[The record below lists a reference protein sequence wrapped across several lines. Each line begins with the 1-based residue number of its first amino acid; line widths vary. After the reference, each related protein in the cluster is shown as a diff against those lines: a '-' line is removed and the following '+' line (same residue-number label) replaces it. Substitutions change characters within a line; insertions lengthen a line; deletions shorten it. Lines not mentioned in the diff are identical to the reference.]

1 MTTEMID
8 NITNKNNIQFFMDV
22 TYYDTPPNTKKFKLL

>member
-8 NITNKNNIQFFMDV
+8 NDCCDSFM
-22 TYYDTPPNTKKFKLL
+22 